1 MKKLISL
8 LLTAVMILACAAA
21 ETAGS
26 APAQEA
32 EPVYKTVGEA
42 LDAAGFDGMSG
53 MMNDRYVV
61 AGRQDGKILRSVAAV
76 DEKYTALNN
85 AVADADDIDAAFEAL
100 DEYARTLPILY
111 TEEITAVPLDPAELE
126 VLNGSTVS
134 DLENL
139 GFEIDFCGWSGDDRI
154 VSFNM
159 AKGLYNYE
167 FIINEPPE
175 VYDAL
180 SETGDYGTLTVNSAS
195 PAGLS
200 RNILDL
206 DYKADGSYEPSEDT
220 DIFSGAFDFLQII
233 ADAAQSGQLDKDALI
248 GALEDA
254 TPEQEEAIRALLE
267 MIESIGAPQQEAAGQ

>member
-111 TEEITAVPLDPAELE
+111 TEEITAVPLDPAEILKVPLHE
-126 VLNGSTVS
+126 ADV
-134 DLENL
+134 
-139 GFEIDFCGWSGDDRI
+139 CAAAAQRI
-154 VSFNM
+154 RQSF
-159 AKGLYNYE
+159 
-167 FIINEPPE
+167 
-175 VYDAL
+175 D
-180 SETGDYGTLTVNSAS
+180 
-195 PAGLS
+195 
-200 RNILDL
+200 
-206 DYKADGSYEPSEDT
+206 
-220 DIFSGAFDFLQII
+220 I
-233 ADAAQSGQLDKDALI
+233 ADLPDAGIAVGRVEGSIKDHYAVVAVQHDIPGLDMSHPLGCGGQGTHQVMILFVAVQFRHAQFHGQQGGKGPGGVVVL
-248 GALEDA
+248 
-254 TPEQEEAIRALLE
+254 
-267 MIESIGAPQQEAAGQ
+267 